1 MKSFVQNML
10 FVIVL
15 ITVSCLGI
23 MRVNASEFSSMKCVY
38 TWIDGQ
44 SEAGGS
50 GTKTVNFNLQYTEQ
64 GTLKVP
70 KNIEWTRKYLDPTNR
85 YAKEQNDYITETKK
99 YKIVNANF
107 KVSHFVKGKH
117 LQPICP
123 GSNDI
128 DFYMDE
134 DSKKIYIATS
144 ESALKSYLDSKNIDY
159 GTLRKAKLS
168 SQNINNGSKII
179 IDGQT
184 YDTEKTLSCDYE
196 HSDYK
201 LNLHLEIGQ
210 ETGNLLVA
218 TFKDATK
225 NFRVVRI
232 DGDFSGTRCPRKVSA
247 SGNNDYIET
256 KLDDQ
261 NDNANKINLY
271 RDPSKG
277 KTELKLSDA
286 SRQQETSQGSA
297 YPIQISEIS
306 GCGIW
311 GSLLALLRDDVFG
324 LIKYTLIGLLIVFG
338 MMDFAKAALSG
349 EDNSIKKAASK
360 FFKRVVVV
368 IIIFLLPL
376 LIETIIELIL
386 SGEGISIE
394 TCISDF

>member
-1 MKSFVQNML
+1 ML

-218 TFKDATK
+218 TFKDANK

>member
-1 MKSFVQNML
+1 ML

-23 MRVNASEFSSMKCVY
+23 MRVNASEFSSMTCVY
-38 TWIDGQ
+38 TWIQGQ
-44 SEAGGS
+44 TGSGGS
-50 GTKTVNFNLQYTEQ
+50 GKENVELTLRYTEKGKLAIPKSIEYIRWIDNPDCKSYNNSCAP
-64 GTLKVP
+64 GTERVP
-70 KNIEWTRKYLDPTNR
+70 KDPEN
-85 YAKEQNDYITETKK
+85 
-99 YKIVNANF
+99 YKIVNANL

-247 SGNNDYIET
+247 SGNTDYIET

>member
-1 MKSFVQNML
+1 ML

-261 NDNANKINLY
+261 NDNANKVNLY

-286 SRQQETSQGSA
+286 SREQETSQGSA

-324 LIKYTLIGLLIVFG
+324 LIKYTLIGFLIVFG

>member
-1 MKSFVQNML
+1 ML

-184 YDTEKTLSCDYE
+184 YDTEKTLICDYE

-349 EDNSIKKAASK
+349 EDNSIKKAAFK

>member
-1 MKSFVQNML
+1 MKSFVQNVL

-15 ITVSCLGI
+15 VTVSCLGI
-23 MRVNASEFSSMKCVY
+23 MRVNASEFSSMKCSY
-38 TWIDGQ
+38 TW
-44 SEAGGS
+44 SEGDADSGGS
-50 GTKTVNFNLQYTEQ
+50 GTKSVNLTLQYTEQ
-64 GTLKVP
+64 GNLKVP

-85 YAKEQNDYITETKK
+85 YAKEQNDYVTETKK

-107 KVSHFVKGKH
+107 KASHFVKGKH
-117 LQPICP
+117 LQPVCP
-123 GSNDI
+123 GTNDV

-134 DSKKIYIATS
+134 DSEKIYIATS
-144 ESALKSYLDSKNIDY
+144 ESALKSYLDSKNVDY

-168 SQNINNGSKII
+168 SQKINNGSKII

-184 YDTEKTLSCDYE
+184 YDTEKTFSCDYE

-201 LNLHLEIGQ
+201 LSLHLEIGQ

-225 NFRVVRI
+225 NFNVVRI
-232 DGDFSGTRCPRKVSA
+232 DGEFSSARCPRRIGV
-247 SGNNDYIET
+247 SGNTDKIET
-256 KLDDQ
+256 KLDKQ
-261 NDNANKINLY
+261 NDNISKVNLY

-277 KTELKLSDA
+277 KTELELTDLS
-286 SRQQETSQGSA
+286 REQETSQGST

-311 GSLLALLRDDVFG
+311 GSLLVLLRDDVFG
-324 LIKYTLIGLLIVFG
+324 LIKYTLIGFLIVFG

-360 FFKRVVVV
+360 FFKRFVVV

-376 LIETIIELIL
+376 LIETIIKLIL
-386 SGEGISIE
+386 SGEGVDIE

>member
-1 MKSFVQNML
+1 MKSFVQNVL

-324 LIKYTLIGLLIVFG
+324 LIKYTLIGFLIVFG

>member
-1 MKSFVQNML
+1 ML